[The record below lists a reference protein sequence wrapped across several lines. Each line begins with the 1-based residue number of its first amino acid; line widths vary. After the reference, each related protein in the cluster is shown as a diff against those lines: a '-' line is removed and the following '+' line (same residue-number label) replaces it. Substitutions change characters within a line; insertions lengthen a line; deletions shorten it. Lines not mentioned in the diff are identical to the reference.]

1 MGLFDK
7 LFNYRDAGEKP
18 SANTTENFGEPVRS
32 LFTSTGAL
40 SLKQNT
46 EITDDQG
53 RLAYKASSKVVTLKD
68 ETDVTDAN
76 GKPVA
81 HFASKVISLHERHIV
96 DMADGT
102 HFELSNELKHIVKDV
117 TNIEGLGWQLRGNII
132 GLDFQLYDAKGAII
146 AVISQKAVSIKD
158 KYCIDIYQPQ
168 YEPIVVTI
176 LVALQHMVRDRE
188 YAGA

>member
-1 MGLFDK
+1 MGIFDNLFK
-7 LFNYRDAGEKP
+7 YREAGEKP
-18 SANTTENFGEPVRS
+18 SAGNVENFGEPVRS
-32 LFTSTGAL
+32 LFASTGAL
-40 SLKQNT
+40 SLSQST

>member
-1 MGLFDK
+1 MICYEFDLFARTAYSISYK
-7 LFNYRDAGEKP
+7 SQQYH
-18 SANTTENFGEPVRS
+18 NTDHI
-32 LFTSTGAL
+32 
-40 SLKQNT
+40 LKQNT